1 MTKARYLAVLA
12 LLMLVTV
19 VFANSSWYQ
28 FSMQTESGVT
38 PLASYS
44 GASAQPTLNAL
55 MLVLGCTI
63 LVISLSTGSAAK
75 WLAVFGGLIALA
87 PGWLA
92 ILAYLNAGTI
102 PAGLQAELEK
112 LTGIAANHS
121 DSGVFQELTIF
132 PLLYLVAEL
141 GLVLFFGIGVTVSKN
156 WPKRVKSS
164 TPEETESDD
173 PISIWD
179 SQRNQLNKF
188 SARTD

>member
-1 MTKARYLAVLA
+1 MSKSRYVSALA

-19 VFANSSWYQ
+19 AFANSSWYQ
-28 FSMQTESGVT
+28 FSMETESGVT
-38 PLASYS
+38 PLTSYS
-44 GASAQPTLNAL
+44 GASSQPTLNAL
-55 MLVLGCTI
+55 MLVIGCTI

-75 WLAVFGGLIALA
+75 WLAAFGCLLGLA

-92 ILAYLNAGTI
+92 IQSYLNASTI
-102 PAGLQAELEK
+102 PAGLQAELER

-121 DSGVFQELTIF
+121 ESGVFQELTIF

-141 GLVLFFGIGVTVSKN
+141 GLVLLFGIGVTSSKK

-164 TPEETESDD
+164 TPEEPESDD

-179 SQRNQLNKF
+179 SQRKP
-188 SARTD
+188 AK